1 MRQYTARVQGSLW
14 TKGKVGIVL
23 GSIVILG
30 LLIWVPV
37 IRWFLAISL
46 VVGLVMAA
54 IIHWWNE
61 HHEVKPE
68 TEGEIRLGLMDD
80 EEKPKRS
87 N

>member
-1 MRQYTARVQGSLW
+1 MRQYTPRVEGSLW
-14 TKGKVGIVL
+14 TKGKMGIIL
-23 GSIVILG
+23 GGIVILG
-30 LLIWVPV
+30 LLIWVPPM
-37 IRWFLAISL
+37 RWFFAIS
-46 VVGLVMAA
+46 VVIGLIMAV
-54 IIHWWNE
+54 IIRWWNE

>member
-1 MRQYTARVQGSLW
+1 M
-14 TKGKVGIVL
+14 IL
-23 GSIVILG
+23 GAIVILG

-37 IRWFLAISL
+37 IRWFLGISV
-46 VVGLVMAA
+46 VVGFVMAG

-80 EEKPKRS
+80 EEKPK
-87 N
+87 